1 MLTNPAEGFTLSN
14 APMFIMNVFFS
25 TVSLIIVV
33 LHSLNC
39 CSRKH
44 GWPLLI
50 TRKVLFFTYYEEI
63 VQSNPVSASAL
74 IFIFFRLQQMLGVI
88 R

>member
-1 MLTNPAEGFTLSN
+1 MLINM
-14 APMFIMNVFFS
+14 APMFILNGFFS

-39 CSRKH
+39 CSRKY

-50 TRKVLFFTYYEEI
+50 TRKVLSFAYYEEI
-63 VQSNPVSASAL
+63 VHSNPVSASL
-74 IFIFFRLQQMLGVI
+74 SCYSFSSGCSRCWE
-88 R
+88 